1 MKNKLLILVLTT
13 FLSINLSAQSKK
25 ITIKVKDSKN
35 KPVSGALI
43 LFDNVKQK
51 VWTNSKGIFK
61 AKIKTNPI
69 IISAFHPNIG
79 IVKTKYN
86 GKRNITLVIKKG
98 NDLQLS
104 DNSPKEKVINAG
116 QFNDIYDYLRGKI
129 PGVNVSSDNTILIR
143 GYSSINGSMTPLFI
157 LNGTNVS
164 QEVFGRI
171 IPNDIKSVTV
181 LKGPETA
188 RYGVRGANGVII
200 VKTK

>member
-61 AKIKTNPI
+61 AKIKKNPL

-86 GKRNITLVIKKG
+86 GKSNITLIIKKG

-143 GYSSINGSMTPLFI
+143 GYSSINGNMTPLFI